1 MASEV
6 GICNAGLIMLGENP
20 ILALTDNSK
29 AARTCNTL
37 YADKRDWLIRSHEWK
52 FAIARTNLA
61 VDSTS
66 PDHEYDNQFSLPTNC
81 LRLLSVY
88 PSTVRYKRESTKILS
103 NETILYIRYLKRVS
117 DPNQMD
123 DSFREVLATVIAK
136 ESALTLTDSARKQ
149 KAMEDSYEVK
159 LSDARFVG
167 SIEEDNPQDNTTE
180 AEDWLDSRI

>member
-6 GICNAGLIMLGENP
+6 GICNAGLLMLGENP

-29 AARTCNTL
+29 AARTCNAL

-61 VDSTS
+61 ADSAS

-88 PSTVRYKRESTKILS
+88 PKTVRYKREGKKILS
-103 NETILYIRYLKRVS
+103 NETILYIRYLRRVT
-117 DPNQMD
+117 DPDTMD
-123 DSFREVLATVIAK
+123 DSFREVLATTIAK
-136 ESALTLTDSARKQ
+136 ESALTLTDSMRKQ
-149 KAMEDSYEVK
+149 KAMEDMFEVK
-159 LSDARFVG
+159 LTDARFVG
-167 SIEEDNPQDNTTE
+167 SIEEDNPADNVIE
-180 AEDWLDSRI
+180 ADDWLDSRI